1 MKNVTSGISVDR
13 VVAIFAVSTAV
24 FAAFWFWYERVSTLA
39 DLQTLRAELAG
50 LRAKIA
56 QLETSSA
63 PVSAARSP
71 EPAPGEEVTVRQVH
85 EWVWGLEQRLV
96 RLEDNIAQA
105 AAASRET
112 TVTRAPEID
121 LAQMRQAA
129 INPQASVEERLAAL
143 RALRTADARTPD
155 VVQAML
161 QLEATS
167 TDAKVRADIFRQLS
181 GVRDPVLKPHLINGM
196 LKDADPKVR
205 EEAAETLAPFG
216 SDPYVQSALK
226 AAAQND
232 PDQKV
237 RKQALES
244 LQKRGGR

>member
-1 MKNVTSGISVDR
+1 VTG
-13 VVAIFAVSTAV
+13 
-24 FAAFWFWYERVSTLA
+24 
-39 DLQTLRAELAG
+39 
-50 LRAKIA
+50 
-56 QLETSSA
+56 
-63 PVSAARSP
+63 
-71 EPAPGEEVTVRQVH
+71 
-85 EWVWGLEQRLV
+85 
-96 RLEDNIAQA
+96 
-105 AAASRET
+105 
-112 TVTRAPEID
+112 VTRAPEID

-196 LKDADPKVR
+196 LKDQDPKVR
-205 EEAAETLAPFG
+205 EEAAETLGPFW

-232 PDQKV
+232 PDEKV

-244 LQKRGGR
+244 LEKKGSR

>member
-1 MKNVTSGISVDR
+1 MKNETAGLPADRIMAIVALGI
-13 VVAIFAVSTAV
+13 
-24 FAAFWFWYERVSTLA
+24 AAFALFRSGSA
-39 DLQTLRAELAG
+39 PAPASPDLQALRVELAG
-50 LRAKIA
+50 LREEMGRLKNASTA
-56 QLETSSA
+56 
-63 PVSAARSP
+63 VSAAKSP

-105 AAASRET
+105 AAASSAT
-112 TVTRAPEID
+112 GVTQAPEVD

-129 INPQASVEERLAAL
+129 INPEASVEDRLAAL

-167 TDAKVRADIFRQLS
+167 ADAKVRADIFRQLS
-181 GVRDPVLKPHLINGM
+181 GVRDPVLKPHLIKGM

-237 RKQALES
+237 REQAIES